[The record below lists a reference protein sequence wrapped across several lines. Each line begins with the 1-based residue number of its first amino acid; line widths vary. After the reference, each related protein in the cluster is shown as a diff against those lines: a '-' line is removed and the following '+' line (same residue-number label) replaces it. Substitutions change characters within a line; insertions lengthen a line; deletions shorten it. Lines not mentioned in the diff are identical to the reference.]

1 MTAADLLGPTLP
13 KTEREVRAA
22 MIMTLFG
29 AFGRAGTS
37 GPLGNDT
44 DSELLQSLRAWADVI
59 LVSAGTVRAEDYG
72 PSDTPLAILTRSF
85 DVDPGLGIFRGTPPL
100 VLAPEPSLIDDS
112 VAHARTQLESAG
124 ATIVGVGSG
133 SAPEVVATLHARG
146 YQRIACEGGPSVYAD
161 MIAHDQLDIVHLTL
175 EPSAAHSDGPWGLHG
190 LTEGPDFIAR
200 FALEHMRATEDS
212 TLFLRYR
219 NVRNA

>member
-1 MTAADLLGPTLP
+1 MTETDLLGPTLP

-37 GPLGNDT
+37 APLGNDT
-44 DSELLQSLRAWADVI
+44 DSELLQSLRSWADI
-59 LVSAGTVRAEDYG
+59 IIVSAGTARAEEYG

-85 DVDPGLGIFRGTPPL
+85 DLDPGLGLFRSAPPL
-100 VLAPEPSLIDDS
+100 ILTPEPLLTDDS

-161 MIAHDQLDIVHLTL
+161 MIANDQLDVVHLTV
-175 EPSAAHSDGPWGLHG
+175 EPTAAHTDGPWGLDG
-190 LTEGPDFIAR
+190 LTEGPDFLAR
-200 FALEHMRATEDS
+200 FALEHTHATADS

-219 NVRNA
+219 NMRD